1 MADDFFYDDRVPMAW
16 AKQELD
22 ALPEWSALL
31 QDRTYEIARVP
42 RDVVYPYA
50 YIDSDE
56 RDVMTSTGSVH
67 RILKVRSEVRVVV
80 VDRFTQG
87 NASRFVWTPIR
98 RVLMTALCGRFI
110 TRDVELEGEAI
121 GQVNDADYQRTI
133 EHIFENGDIETY
145 HYGIAVNLIHI

>member
-1 MADDFFYDDRVPMAW
+1 MADDFFYDDRVPMTW
-16 AKQELD
+16 ANQELA
-22 ALPEWSALL
+22 ALPEWATFL
-31 QDRTYEIARVP
+31 QDRTYEMARIP

-56 RDVMTSTGSVH
+56 RDVMTSTGSIH

-80 VDRFTQG
+80 VNRFTRG
-87 NASRFVWTPIR
+87 NATRFVWTPTR
-98 RVLMTALCGRFI
+98 KTLMTALCGRFI
-110 TRDVELEGEAI
+110 AREVELDGEVI
-121 GQVNDADYQRTI
+121 GQVSDTDYQRTI